1 MLETTGTDTGGS
13 RGKQCTQERM
23 FYLMWPAVCV
33 QEDPCMGVLSHVHAN
48 KGLSL
53 PSNSGF
59 SSMYKIVGKQVF
71 LNKGF

>member
-1 MLETTGTDTGGS
+1 
-13 RGKQCTQERM
+13 M